1 MGALNVGTGN
11 RGALNLG
18 ANNTGNFNAGIGNT
32 GNGNIGLFNT
42 GDNNIGA
49 FNSGNTIGVADIG
62 IRNPLGSSASAAE
75 VTNNADVGED

>member
-1 MGALNVGTGN
+1 MSVPTTAA
-11 RGALNLG
+11 RFNLG
-18 ANNTGNFNAGIGNT
+18 ANNNGVGNVGIGNN

-49 FNSGNTIGVADIG
+49 FNTVDNNIGVANIG

-75 VTNNADVGED
+75 VTNVDVGED